1 MTAPSSAT
9 RREPVSVL
17 VAGARTPMGRLQ
29 GALSPLRAVDL
40 GAHAVRHALERSG
53 VRPQDVDQVVLGQVL
68 QAGQGQ
74 NPARQA
80 AALAGVPMSVPAL
93 TVNAVCLSGLRA
105 VALADQLVRA
115 GEADVVVAGG
125 MESMSGA
132 PHLLPGARAGYR
144 FGDAVVRDAT
154 SHDGL
159 RDAFADVSMGALTE
173 VEEAARAAD
182 ARGASSREEQDAV
195 AVRSHRLAAQA
206 QAGGRLGEEIAP
218 LPVPQRRGE
227 PLVVDADEGVRAGAT
242 AEALAAL
249 PPAFRP
255 DGTITAGS
263 ASPVSDG
270 AAAVVVMR
278 RERAEAAGLPWLV
291 EIGAHGVV
299 AGPDST
305 LQSQPARAVERACA
319 REGLDP
325 RALDLLEINE
335 AFAAVVL
342 ASVRELGVDPDR
354 VNTAGGAIALGHPI
368 GASGARLALTLALG
382 LRRRGGGTG
391 VAALCGGGGQGEAL
405 LLHAPS
411 R

>member
-1 MTAPSSAT
+1 MSAPG
-9 RREPVSVL
+9 RVSVV

-29 GALSPLRAVDL
+29 GALSSLRAVDL
-40 GAHAVRHALERSG
+40 GAAAIRAALERAG
-53 VRPQDVDQVVLGQVL
+53 VAADEVDQVLMGQVL

-80 AALAGVPMSVPAL
+80 AAAAGVPMSVPAL

-132 PHLLPGARAGYR
+132 PHLLPGARGGYR
-144 FGDAVVRDAT
+144 FGDAVVQDAT

-159 RDAFADVSMGALTE
+159 WDAFTDVSMGALTE

-182 ARGASSREEQDAV
+182 ARGASTRAEQDAF
-195 AVRSHRLAAQA
+195 AARSHRLAAA
-206 QAGGRLGEEIAP
+206 ATADGRAAEEIT
-218 LPVPQRRGE
+218 PVLVPRRRGE
-227 PLVVDADEGVRAGAT
+227 PVEVVADEGVRPGT
-242 AEALAAL
+242 TPEALAAL

-263 ASPVSDG
+263 ASQVSDG
-270 AAAVVVMR
+270 AAALVVMR
-278 RERAEAAGLPWLV
+278 KERAEAAGLPWLAEV
-291 EIGAHGVV
+291 GAHGLV

-305 LQSQPARAVERACA
+305 LQSQPARAVERACVRA
-319 REGLDP
+319 GLAPGD
-325 RALDLLEINE
+325 LDVLEINE

-342 ASVRELGVDPDR
+342 ASVRELGVDLDR
-354 VNTAGGAIALGHPI
+354 VNPRGGAIALGHPI
-368 GASGARLALTLALG
+368 GASGARLALTLALD
-382 LRRRGGGTG
+382 LRARGGGTG

-405 LLHAPS
+405 LLHGPT

>member
-1 MTAPSSAT
+1 MTTPA
-9 RREPVSVL
+9 SVL

-29 GALSPLRAVDL
+29 GSLSSVRAVDL
-40 GAHAVRHALERSG
+40 GARAIAAALERAG
-53 VRPQDVDQVVLGQVL
+53 VPATDVDQVLMGQVL

-80 AALAGVPMSVPAL
+80 AAAAGVPMSVPAL
-93 TVNAVCLSGLRA
+93 TLNAVCLSGLRA

-132 PHLLPGARAGYR
+132 PHLLPGARGGYR
-144 FGDAVVRDAT
+144 FGDGVVQDAT
-154 SHDGL
+154 ARDGL
-159 RDAFADVSMGALTE
+159 WDAFADVSMGALTE
-173 VEEAARAAD
+173 LEEAARAAD
-182 ARGASSREEQDAV
+182 ARGASSRQEQDAF
-195 AVRSHRLAAQA
+195 AARSHRLAAAA
-206 QAGGRLGEEIAP
+206 QADGRFADEITP
-218 LPVPQRRGE
+218 VVVPQRRGE
-227 PLVVDADEGVRAGAT
+227 PLEVSADEGVRAGTT

-249 PPAFRP
+249 RPAFRP

-278 RERAEAAGLPWLV
+278 RERAEAAGLPWLAEV
-291 EIGAHGVV
+291 GAHGLV

-319 REGLDP
+319 RAGLAPTD
-325 RALDLLEINE
+325 LDLLEVNE

-354 VNTAGGAIALGHPI
+354 VNSRGGAIALGHPI
-368 GASGARLALTLALG
+368 GASGARLALTLALA
-382 LRRRGGGTG
+382 LQHRGGGTG

-405 LLHAPS
+405 LLRAPS
-411 R
+411 RR

>member
-1 MTAPSSAT
+1 MSAPE
-9 RREPVSVL
+9 RVSVV

-29 GALSPLRAVDL
+29 GALSSLRAVDL
-40 GAHAVRHALERSG
+40 GAVAIRAALERAG
-53 VRPQDVDQVVLGQVL
+53 VAASEVDQVLMGQVL

-80 AALAGVPMSVPAL
+80 AAAAGVPMSVPAL

-132 PHLLPGARAGYR
+132 PHLLPGARGGYR

-159 RDAFADVSMGALTE
+159 WDAFTDVSMGALTE

-182 ARGASSREEQDAV
+182 ERGASTREEQDAF
-195 AVRSHRLAAQA
+195 AARSHRLAAA
-206 QAGGRLGEEIAP
+206 ATADGRAADEVVPVL
-218 LPVPQRRGE
+218 VPQRRGAPVE
-227 PLVVDADEGVRAGAT
+227 VVADEGVRPGT
-242 AEALAAL
+242 TPEALAAL

-263 ASPVSDG
+263 ASQVSDG
-270 AAAVVVMR
+270 AAALVVMR
-278 RERAEAAGLPWLV
+278 KERAEAAGLPWLAEV
-291 EIGAHGVV
+291 GAHGLV

-319 REGLDP
+319 RAGLAP
-325 RALDLLEINE
+325 RDLDVLEINE

-342 ASVRELGVDPDR
+342 ASVRELGVDLDR
-354 VNTAGGAIALGHPI
+354 VNPRGGAIALGHPI
-368 GASGARLALTLALG
+368 GASGARLALTLALD
-382 LRRRGGGTG
+382 LRARGGGTG

-405 LLHAPS
+405 LLHAPT

>member
-1 MTAPSSAT
+1 MSAPG
-9 RREPVSVL
+9 RVSVV

-29 GALSPLRAVDL
+29 GALSSLRAVDL
-40 GAHAVRHALERSG
+40 GAVAIRAALERAG
-53 VRPQDVDQVVLGQVL
+53 VAASEVDQVLMGQVL

-80 AALAGVPMSVPAL
+80 AAAAGVPMSVPAL

-132 PHLLPGARAGYR
+132 PHLLPGARGGYR
-144 FGDAVVRDAT
+144 FGDAVVQDAT

-159 RDAFADVSMGALTE
+159 WDAFTDVSMGALTE

-182 ARGASSREEQDAV
+182 ASGTARGASTREEQDAL
-195 AVRSHRLAAQA
+195 AARSHRLAAA
-206 QAGGRLGEEIAP
+206 ATADGRAAEEITP
-218 LPVPQRRGE
+218 VLVPQRRGE
-227 PLVVDADEGVRAGAT
+227 PVEVVADEGVRPGT
-242 AEALAAL
+242 TPEALAAL

-270 AAAVVVMR
+270 AAALVVMR
-278 RERAEAAGLPWLV
+278 RERAEAAGLPWLAEV
-291 EIGAHGVV
+291 GAHGLV

-319 REGLDP
+319 RAGLAP
-325 RALDLLEINE
+325 RDLDVLEINE

-342 ASVRELGVDPDR
+342 ASVRELGVDLDR
-354 VNTAGGAIALGHPI
+354 VNPRGGAIALGHPI
-368 GASGARLALTLALG
+368 GASGARLALTLALD
-382 LRRRGGGTG
+382 LRARGGGTG

-405 LLHAPS
+405 LLHAPT

>member
-1 MTAPSSAT
+1 MTAAA
-9 RREPVSVL
+9 SVL

-29 GALSPLRAVDL
+29 GSLSGLRAVDL
-40 GAHAVRHALERSG
+40 GARAIAGALERAG
-53 VRPQDVDQVVLGQVL
+53 VPPADVDQVLLGQVL

-80 AALAGVPMSVPAL
+80 AAAAGIPMSVPAL
-93 TVNAVCLSGLRA
+93 TLNAVCLSGLRA

-132 PHLLPGARAGYR
+132 PHLLPGARTGYR

-159 RDAFADVSMGALTE
+159 EDAFTDASMGALTE

-182 ARGASSREEQDAV
+182 ARGASSREEQDAF
-195 AVRSHRLAAQA
+195 AARSHRLAAAA
-206 QAGGRLGEEIAP
+206 QVDGRFADEIV
-218 LPVPQRRGE
+218 PVLVPRRRGE
-227 PLVVDADEGVRAGAT
+227 PVEVAVDEGVRAGTT
-242 AEALAAL
+242 AEVLAAL

-263 ASPVSDG
+263 ASQVSDG

-278 RERAEAAGLPWLV
+278 RERAEAAGLPWLA
-291 EIGAHGVV
+291 EIGAHGLV

-319 REGLDP
+319 RAGLAPTD
-325 RALDLLEINE
+325 LDLLEVNE

-342 ASVRELGVDPDR
+342 ASVRELGVDPER
-354 VNTAGGAIALGHPI
+354 VNPRGGAIALGHPI
-368 GASGARLALTLALG
+368 GASGARLALTLALA
-382 LRRRGGGTG
+382 LHSRGGGTG
-391 VAALCGGGGQGEAL
+391 AAALCGGGGQGEAL
-405 LLHAPS
+405 LLHAPGP